1 MHANFG
7 KKYFMHIDHTTL
19 RTAQLEKTKDFLI
32 RVFDLVE
39 GPRPAVIAENISG
52 YWLYHK
58 KAPIVH
64 LIESHPYPGTVTG
77 YAVEAIDHTA
87 FFMEDYDG
95 FRKKLDRLNIS
106 YSHMDLPDIN
116 ERRIFLQTPT
126 KILLETVFRSI

>member
-1 MHANFG
+1 
-7 KKYFMHIDHTTL
+7 MHIDHTTL
-19 RTAQLEKTKDFLI
+19 RTAELEKTKDFLI

-39 GPRPAVIAENISG
+39 GPRPAVIAEYISG

-58 KAPIVH
+58 KEPIVH

-95 FRKKLDRLNIS
+95 FKKKLDTLNIH
-106 YSHMDLPDIN
+106 YSLMDLPDIN
-116 ERRIFLQTPT
+116 ERRIFIQTPA
-126 KILLETVFRSI
+126 KIFLETVFRN